1 MVDSESFA
9 FEQSLAELE
18 TLVQK
23 MESGDMSLEDSLK
36 AFEQG
41 IKLTRSC
48 QKALTDAEQKV
59 EKLLEQNGELTT
71 EPFDA
76 VNTEP
81 SAKGEPS
88 AEKPSVDRGQ

>member
-1 MVDSESFA
+1 MSKNTESFV

-18 TLVQK
+18 TLVQQ
-23 MESGDMSLEDSLK
+23 MESGDMSLEESLK

-59 EKLLEQNGELTT
+59 QKLLEQNGELTT

-76 VNTEP
+76 EG
-81 SAKGEPS
+81 GEPS
-88 AEKPSVDRGQ
+88 ADRGQ

>member
-1 MVDSESFA
+1 MSKNTVDTESFA

-23 MESGDMSLEDSLK
+23 MESGDLSLEESLK

-41 IKLTRSC
+41 IKLTRGC

-59 EKLLEQNGELTT
+59 QKLLMQNGELTT
-71 EPFDA
+71 EPFA
-76 VNTEP
+76 AGGEEP
-81 SAKGEPS
+81 SA
-88 AEKPSVDRGQ
+88 DRGL

>member
-1 MVDSESFA
+1 MSKNTKSFA

-23 MESGDMSLEDSLK
+23 MESGDMSLEASLK

-41 IKLTRSC
+41 VRLTRDC

-59 EKLLEQNGELTT
+59 QKLLEQNGELTT
-71 EPFDA
+71 EPFNA
-76 VNTEP
+76 VDGES
-81 SAKGEPS
+81 SADEGY
-88 AEKPSVDRGQ
+88 

>member
-1 MVDSESFA
+1 MSKNTESFA

-23 MESGDMSLEDSLK
+23 MESGDMSLEASLK

-41 IKLTRSC
+41 IRLTRDC

-59 EKLLEQNGELTT
+59 QKLLEQNGELTT
-71 EPFDA
+71 EPFNA
-76 VNTEP
+76 VD
-81 SAKGEPS
+81 GEPS
-88 AEKPSVDRGQ
+88 ADKEY

>member
-1 MVDSESFA
+1 MSKNTVDTESFA

-23 MESGDMSLEDSLK
+23 MESGDLSLEESLK

-41 IKLTRSC
+41 IKLTRGC

-59 EKLLEQNGELTT
+59 QQLLAQNGELTT
-71 EPFDA
+71 EPFAADGA
-76 VNTEP
+76 EP
-81 SAKGEPS
+81 SA
-88 AEKPSVDRGQ
+88 DRGL